1 MTDPSP
7 SNDSPPAEKPTN
19 YRAMRRRTER
29 NLIIGSFVI
38 MFVVGGGLI
47 ALLWGVDAMLQSW
60 LCIGGGALLLFV
72 FVIVF
77 RMLAIISRSKD
88 E

>member
-1 MTDPSP
+1 MTNTPEPKDAPL
-7 SNDSPPAEKPTN
+7 AEKPTD
-19 YRAMRRRTER
+19 YRQMRRRTDR
-29 NLIIGSFVI
+29 NLIVGGFLI

-47 ALLWGVDAMLQSW
+47 ALLWGVEAMLQSW

-77 RMLAIISRSKD
+77 RMLDIISKSED